1 MLTLLHINVSARVE
15 RSLSRRLC
23 HQFIEEWQM
32 HCPQDRVMSRDLGKN
47 PPPAIAES
55 WIEAVFTPPEN
66 LSVSQKLEIALSNEL
81 IAEIEQA
88 NVIVLATPMYNY
100 GMPSALKAW
109 FDQVIRVNKTFSFDL
124 ARGDY
129 PLEPILSGKTLVLLT
144 SSGEFGF
151 ASGGIREQM
160 NHLVPHIKTCST
172 YLGVDVN
179 QDFHHIGIEYQEF
192 DDIRHQQSIQNAHEA
207 VSLLVDKLI
216 NKPLS
221 PIPTSESMSPVKR
234 SLFDYKH

>member
-1 MLTLLHINVSARVE
+1 MRTLLHINVSARVE
-15 RSLSRRLC
+15 RSLSRRLS

-32 HCPQDRVMSRDLGKN
+32 HCPQDQVISRDLGKN
-47 PPPAIAES
+47 PPPGITEN
-55 WIEAVFTPPEN
+55 WIGAVFTPVES
-66 LSVSQKLEIALSNEL
+66 LSVSQKLEIALSDEL
-81 IAEIEQA
+81 ITELEQA
-88 NVIVLATPMYNY
+88 NIIVLATPMYNY

-129 PLEPILSGKTLVLLT
+129 PLKPTLSRKTLVLLT

-151 ASGGIREQM
+151 AAGGIREEM

-179 QDFHHIGIEYQEF
+179 EDFYHIGIEYQEF
-192 DDIRHQQSIQNAHEA
+192 GDIRHQQSIQDAHGT
-207 VSLLVDKLI
+207 VPSLVEKLI
-216 NKPLS
+216 NK
-221 PIPTSESMSPVKR
+221 I
-234 SLFDYKH
+234 H

>member
-1 MLTLLHINVSARVE
+1 
-15 RSLSRRLC
+15 
-23 HQFIEEWQM
+23 
-32 HCPQDRVMSRDLGKN
+32 MSRDLGKN

-81 IAEIEQA
+81 IAELEQA

-109 FDQVIRVNKTFSFDL
+109 FDQVIRVNQTFSFDL

-129 PLEPILSGKTLVLLT
+129 PLEPILSGKMLVLLT

-151 ASGGIREQM
+151 ASGGVREQM

-179 QDFHHIGIEYQEF
+179 NDFYHIGIEYQEF
-192 DDIRHQQSIQNAHEA
+192 GDIRHQQSIQGANGA
-207 VSLLVDKLI
+207 VSLLIKKLI
-216 NKPLS
+216 NKAQ
-221 PIPTSESMSPVKR
+221 PTSETTSSVKR
-234 SLFDYKH
+234 ALFDYKH